1 MIFLFFSLII
11 KKVVIL
17 VILVFEFSRVFTI
30 HNKNSVFTFQFSIE
44 IEKKNEIED
53 FDIS

>member
-11 KKVVIL
+11 KKV

-30 HNKNSVFTFQFSIE
+30 HNKNSVFSFQFSIE